1 MGFNYF
7 KMSESDFNLNVAVP
21 LKRIVMNLPNKLTM
35 ARIVLIPFMIFFYLA
50 NFIPYG
56 IGKIVA
62 LVIFIVA
69 ALTDLLDGKIAR
81 SRNLVTNF
89 GKFLDPIADKM
100 LTTSLLL
107 LFVADGTIKNPYG
120 VIIAIIIVSREFMVS
135 ALRLLAATN
144 GQVLAADIW
153 GKAKTMVQMIALPI
167 CAVYSYLLT
176 CGFNIWGWLVS
187 TFMWASYLSLGLAT
201 ILTVISGVNYI
212 VKNRHCLKGN

>member
-1 MGFNYF
+1 MTVCVGVGIVSA
-7 KMSESDFNLNVAVP
+7 MSELIS
-21 LKRIVMNLPNKLTM
+21 KKEGIMNLPNKLTVLRM
-35 ARIVLIPFMIFFYLA
+35 VLIPFMIFFYLA

-62 LVIFIVA
+62 LVIFIVG
-69 ALTDLLDGKIAR
+69 ALTDLADGKIAR
-81 SRNLVTNF
+81 KRHLVTDF

-107 LFVADGTIKNPYG
+107 LLIVDGTIKNPYG

-135 ALRLLAATN
+135 ALRLIAVTK

-153 GKAKTMVQMIALPI
+153 GKAKTMVQMIALPVCTI
-167 CAVYSYLLT
+167 YAYMLC
-176 CGFNIWGWLVS
+176 CGFNIWGWLVA

-201 ILTVISGVNYI
+201 VLTVISGVNYI
-212 VKNRHCLKGN
+212 VRNRQCLADK

>member
-1 MGFNYF
+1 
-7 KMSESDFNLNVAVP
+7 
-21 LKRIVMNLPNKLTM
+21 MNLPNKLTCM
-35 ARIVLIPFMIFFYLA
+35 RMLLIPFMIFFYLA

-107 LFVADGTIKNPYG
+107 LLVVDGTIKNPYG
-120 VIIAIIIVSREFMVS
+120 VIIAIIIISREFIVS
-135 ALRLLAATN
+135 ALRLIAATS

-153 GKAKTMVQMIALPI
+153 GKAKTMTQMIALPI
-167 CAVYSYLLT
+167 CTVYSYILT
-176 CGFNIWGWLVS
+176 CGFNIFCWVEQ
-187 TFMWASYLSLGLAT
+187 TFMWASYISLGLAT
-201 ILTVISGVNYI
+201 ILTIISGVNYL
-212 VKNRHCLKGN
+212 VKNRHCLKEN